1 MARMVD
7 LIRSGSAPTAIMRRA
22 AQGTLS
28 LPASEAI
35 EILVA
40 LAEDRELGAEAEQ
53 TLGNWDEP
61 SLIEVASCT
70 GTPAGV
76 LTHLLEYHTGRAA
89 VVAALCKNPELPLK
103 ELEATARQAGA
114 ETLQA
119 MTQSDRVRSSSRLL
133 ELMAANPASEPT
145 RPKLNQW
152 VAAAHGRE
160 ADEIAVHFLAR
171 HADEVA
177 RVDGQHF
184 ELVASGEG
192 EDDPIDNLMSRVKKG
207 ETPVRPEEIAQLSL
221 LQRLDRMRVG
231 DRIKLAV
238 RGNREERMILIRD
251 RSKLVSW
258 AVLESPKVSEAEM
271 ESFASMK
278 NIQESVLRA
287 ISTKRKYMKLYGVL
301 RALVSNPKT
310 PLDVA
315 LPLLARLLIKDMHA
329 LAMNKNVNDTVR
341 KLALKLYRIKTARE
355 KD

>member
-53 TLGNWDEP
+53 TLGKWDEQ
-61 SLIEVASCT
+61 SLIEVASSAE
-70 GTPAGV
+70 TPAGV
-76 LTHLLEYHTGRAA
+76 LTHLLEHHAGRPS
-89 VVAALCKNPELPLK
+89 VIAALCENPVLPLE
-103 ELEATARQAGA
+103 ELETVARQAGA
-114 ETLQA
+114 ETLAA
-119 MTQSDRVRSSSRLL
+119 MAQSVRVRGSSRLL
-133 ELMAANPASEPT
+133 ELMAANPAAEPT

-152 VAAAHGRE
+152 AAAAQVRE
-160 ADEIAVHFLAR
+160 ADEVAVHFLAR
-171 HADEVA
+171 HADDVA
-177 RVDGQHF
+177 RVDGQQF

-192 EDDPIDNLMSRVKKG
+192 EDDPLDNLLSRVKKG
-207 ETPVRPEEIAQLSL
+207 ETPVRPEEIAQLSV

-278 NIQESVLRA
+278 NIQEAVLRA
-287 ISTKRKYMKLYGVL
+287 ISSKRKYMKLYGVV

-315 LPLLARLLIKDMHA
+315 LPLSARLLIKDLHA

-341 KLALKLYRIKTARE
+341 KMALKLYRIKNAR